1 MDDFPTTAAAVTPGW
16 IEAGLA
22 RAGLLGGARITGL
35 AWQAIGTGQV
45 GDTARFTLAY
55 DRETA
60 APKTLAGKFASADP
74 TSRGTAAAM
83 QLYVKEVGF
92 YRELARLISVRT
104 PRVYAAEIN
113 ADGTDFVLL
122 FEDLAPER
130 GGNQLEGCDL
140 ADAEAAIR
148 QAAALH
154 GATIGH
160 PAVLG
165 ADWLHGREGLLA
177 EIGRLYHQAHAI
189 FRERYDG
196 QLSTEAM
203 ALCDALD
210 RRVEGWLARQPE
222 EPCLI
227 HGDFRLDNMLFGI
240 GQDAEPI
247 AIVDWQT
254 CAIGCAMT
262 DIGYFMGC
270 GIGSDLRRPNEAA
283 LLALYAEEMAR
294 HGAPIAHDAMMRRY
308 RIGALHG
315 LFTAVFSAAFVVRT
329 ERGDANFLS
338 MACGAAELALDHDS
352 IGALDAMMETKTC

>member
-1 MDDFPTTAAAVTPGW
+1 MDDFPKSAAAITPGW
-16 IEAGLA
+16 IEAQLA
-22 RAGLLGGARITGL
+22 RAGLLGDARITGL
-35 AWQAIGTGQV
+35 EHRSIGTGQV
-45 GDTARFTLAY
+45 GDTARFTIAY
-55 DRETA
+55 DRPTA
-60 APKTLAGKFASADP
+60 APATLAGKFASADP

-92 YRELARLISVRT
+92 YRELAGLISVRT

-113 ADGTDFVLL
+113 AEGTDFVLL
-122 FEDLAPER
+122 FEDLAPIR
-130 GGNQLEGCDL
+130 GGNQLEGCGL

-160 PAVLG
+160 PKVLG

-196 QLSTEAM
+196 QLSAEAM

-210 RRVEGWLARQPE
+210 TRLERWLGRQPE

-227 HGDFRLDNMLFGI
+227 HGDFRLDNMLFGV
-240 GQDAEPI
+240 GNGAEPI

-262 DIGYFMGC
+262 DVGYFMGC

-283 LLALYAEEMAR
+283 LLGLYAEEMAR
-294 HGAPIAHDAMMRRY
+294 HGAPMAPDVMMRRY

-338 MACGAAELALDHDS
+338 MARGAADLALDHDS
-352 IGALDAMMETKTC
+352 IGALDAMMETSAC